1 MRLARSKETEHD
13 GIMISKETGSHDPAV
28 YLPSAVPAYT
38 EVLEPERGSGR
49 SEYSS
54 PTGLPPCIKSNW
66 SALYKKPAGLNNI
79 FHPLSLVDGSRNMAS
94 LNLDRCLNIPDDY
107 QGEHRF
113 DFFVLT
119 MR

>member
-1 MRLARSKETEHD
+1 MRLARSKETEHG

-28 YLPSAVPAYT
+28 YLPPAAAS
-38 EVLEPERGSGR
+38 VHRSVGRGSGR

-79 FHPLSLVDGSRNMAS
+79 FHPLLLVDGSRNMAS

-107 QGEHRF
+107 QGEQRF